1 MMYCD
6 DYGIINTNFIA
17 HACMIDLCPEHPGE
31 QPEYLIGFILHVGHH
46 GYQCSLSYP
55 QRSLRDM
62 AFEQLVA
69 IVKRETAEV
78 DEDHEDD

>member
-6 DYGIINTNFIA
+6 DYGIIDTNYIV
-17 HACMIDLCPEHPGE
+17 HACMVDLCPERPDE
-31 QPEYLIGFILHVGHH
+31 KPEYLIGVVLHVGQQSH
-46 GYQCSLSYP
+46 QCSLSYP